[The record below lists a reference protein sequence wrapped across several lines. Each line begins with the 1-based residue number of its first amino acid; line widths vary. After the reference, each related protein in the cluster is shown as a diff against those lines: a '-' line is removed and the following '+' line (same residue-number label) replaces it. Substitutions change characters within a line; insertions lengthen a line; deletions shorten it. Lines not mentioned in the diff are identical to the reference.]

1 MTALDRHTIAILAGP
16 KLLGYFFN
24 WGLLG
29 VLGLQTYVYHVN
41 FPDDPPFFQCLVY
54 FVLVFE
60 IVQTGLVTG
69 VAFETFVYNYGDPLS
84 LTRIYYAWFFVAV
97 MCAIVSVSVQAFFA
111 WRIWVLAKKP
121 WRGWIAGGI
130 GALSLLQGC
139 AGVILGALLHDT
151 ASTAHVTTSH
161 AVVIALNIWVIGSAV
176 VDVLIAITM
185 TTLMLK
191 LRRRT
196 SHHQTERMIN
206 KLIRM
211 VVETGSLTASIAVTT
226 LVLCLRLPGTQYY
239 ETTIYVLTKLYANTF
254 LANLISRAFFDPAR
268 RRGRGRSGTTEET
281 DETDDTES
289 GAGPGR
295 VTTVALSTYVS
306 GVPVWTDGEAV
317 NSAATGTRTTGSD
330 ARGEAGSEKGTLLDE
345 ELREGVVS

>member
-1 MTALDRHTIAILAGP
+1 MALDQHTIVILAGP

-24 WGLLG
+24 WCLLG
-29 VLGLQTYVYHVN
+29 VLGLQT
-41 FPDDPPFFQCLVY
+41 LY
-54 FVLVFE
+54 FILVFE

-69 VAFETFVYNYGDPLS
+69 VAFETFVYNYGDPMS

-130 GALSLLQGC
+130 GAVRDTFQILSSRLVLTK
-139 AGVILGALLHDT
+139 LT
-151 ASTAHVTTSH
+151 
-161 AVVIALNIWVIGSAV
+161 IALTVIPAARMCGSNSRSVTPRHGLHGPCYDFARRCNCSELWVIGSAV
-176 VDVLIAITM
+176 VDVLIAVTM
-185 TTLMLK
+185 TTL
-191 LRRRT
+191 
-196 SHHQTERMIN
+196 TERMIN
-206 KLIRM
+206 KVIRM

-295 VTTVALSTYVS
+295 VTTIALSTYVS
-306 GVPVWTDGEAV
+306 GVPVWTNGEV
-317 NSAATGTRTTGSD
+317 QNSTVTGLRTPGSTV
-330 ARGEAGSEKGTLLDE
+330 REETGSEKGTLLDGE
-345 ELREGVVS
+345 HHENVVS